1 MLPGGQ
7 AMTRLVRLAA
17 ELQSLLDAASWKN
30 CLIGGLVLQ
39 RWGEPRLTKD
49 VDMTVLT
56 GFDGE
61 ERVADLLLAQ
71 FAGRRP
77 DAREF
82 ALRNRVLLIQS
93 ADGIGM
99 DVALGALPFEERV
112 MERASEFAFLA
123 DCRLRTCS
131 AEDLVVMK
139 AFANR
144 ERDWLDVETILIRQ
158 GVRLDWEQI
167 MAELRPLSDM
177 KESPDIPVRL
187 EKLRRKVEQQDGN

>member
-1 MLPGGQ
+1 
-7 AMTRLVRLAA
+7 MTRLVRLAA
-17 ELQSLLDAASWKN
+17 ELQALLDAASWKN

-39 RWGEPRLTKD
+39 RWGEPRLTRD

-56 GFDGE
+56 GFGGE
-61 ERVADLLLAQ
+61 EKVVDLLLGR
-71 FAGRRP
+71 FGSRRP

-82 ALRNRVLLIQS
+82 ALQNRVLLIQS
-93 ADGIGM
+93 TDGIGM

-112 MERASEFAFLA
+112 MERASAFDFLP

-144 ERDWLDVETILIRQ
+144 DRDWIDVETVLVRQ
-158 GVRLDWEQI
+158 GSRLNWKQI
-167 MAELRPLSDM
+167 MDELKPLSEL
-177 KESPDIPVRL
+177 KESPEIPGRL
-187 EKLRRKVEQQDGN
+187 EKLRRKVSSEL

>member
-1 MLPGGQ
+1 
-7 AMTRLVRLAA
+7 MTRLVRLAA
-17 ELQSLLDAASWKN
+17 ELQALLDSESWKN

-56 GFDGE
+56 GFGGE
-61 ERVADLLLAQ
+61 ERLVDLLLSR

-77 DAREF
+77 DTRDF
-82 ALRNRVLLIQS
+82 ALQNRVLLMQS
-93 ADGIGM
+93 ADGIGI

-112 MERASEFAFLA
+112 MERASDFDFLP

-144 ERDWLDVETILIRQ
+144 DRDWVDVETVLIRQ
-158 GVRLDWEQI
+158 GDKLDWKQI
-167 MAELRPLSDM
+167 IAELKPLSDL
-177 KESPDIPVRL
+177 KESPDIPGRL
-187 EKLRRKVEQQDGN
+187 EKLRHKVAAQK

>member
-1 MLPGGQ
+1 
-7 AMTRLVRLAA
+7 MTRLVRLAA
-17 ELQSLLDAASWKN
+17 ELQSFLDSKSWKN

-56 GFDGE
+56 GFGGE
-61 ERVADLLLAQ
+61 EKVVDLLLAKY
-71 FAGRRP
+71 AGRRA

-82 ALRNRVLLIQS
+82 ALENRVLLIES
-93 ADGIGM
+93 TDKIGM

-112 MERASEFAFLA
+112 MERASDFDFLP

-131 AEDLVVMK
+131 AEDFVVMK

-144 ERDWLDVETILIRQ
+144 ERDWLDVESVLIRQ
-158 GVRLDWEQI
+158 GDRLNWKQI
-167 MAELRPLSDM
+167 MAELKPLSEL
-177 KESPDIPVRL
+177 KESPDIPGRL
-187 EKLRRKVEQQDGN
+187 EKLRRKVASQD

>member
-1 MLPGGQ
+1 
-7 AMTRLVRLAA
+7 MTRLVRLAA
-17 ELQSLLDAASWKN
+17 ELQSLLDSKSWKN

-56 GFDGE
+56 GFGGE
-61 ERVADLLLAQ
+61 EKVVDLLLAKYS
-71 FAGRRP
+71 GRRP
-77 DAREF
+77 DTREF
-82 ALRNRVLLIQS
+82 ALQNRVLLVES

-112 MERASEFAFLA
+112 MARASEFDFLP

-131 AEDLVVMK
+131 AEDFIVMK

-144 ERDWLDVETILIRQ
+144 ERDWIDVETVLIRQ
-158 GVRLDWEQI
+158 GERLNWKQV
-167 MAELRPLSDM
+167 MAELKPLSEL
-177 KESPDIPVRL
+177 KESPDIPDRL
-187 EKLRRKVEQQDGN
+187 EKLRRKTASQN